1 MRSIAFMLAISAA
14 GFAVSNAQAQ
24 DATAGE
30 KVFTKCKACHV
41 ADQDQNRVGPS
52 LMNVIGRTAGTH
64 PNFQYSQA
72 MKDAGTNGL
81 VWNND
86 TLAQYLK
93 DPRAMVKGTKM
104 AFAGLKDD
112 KDIADV
118 IAYLDQFSKK

>member
-1 MRSIAFMLAISAA
+1 MRSIAFLLAISATSLL
-14 GFAVSNAQAQ
+14 VSHAQAQ

-64 PNFQYSQA
+64 PNFQYSSA
-72 MKDAGTNGL
+72 MKEAGQKGL
-81 VWNND
+81 VWSNE
-86 TLAQYLK
+86 TLTTYLK
-93 DPRAMVKGTKM
+93 DPKGMVKGTKM